1 MKTQT
6 IYNIIEA
13 IFSDLVLLEPCTN
26 AQLEHVNIHIEIE
39 CFGLRIF
46 LRTVIRYMK
55 ALIKKSPFRSQNDES
70 VSNYMFG
77 TTVNARNHVV
87 RLF

>member
-1 MKTQT
+1 M
-6 IYNIIEA
+6 EA

-26 AQLEHVNIHIEIE
+26 AQFEHVNIHIEIE
-39 CFGLRIF
+39 CFGLGIF